1 MTMPTIENRWTTGNL
16 LTLIALGIQLL
27 GFIIG
32 GTWFAS
38 ELQGSVAEVVKSADG
53 NKQQIVEIQREVQR
67 QSIRLQASEN
77 NYGRM
82 DERLIAMQ
90 NILVSIDRRLE
101 QLREP

>member
-32 GTWFAS
+32 GTWFAG
-38 ELQGSVAEVVKSADG
+38 ELQASVAEVVSTADG

-90 NILVSIDRRLE
+90 NILLSIDRRLE